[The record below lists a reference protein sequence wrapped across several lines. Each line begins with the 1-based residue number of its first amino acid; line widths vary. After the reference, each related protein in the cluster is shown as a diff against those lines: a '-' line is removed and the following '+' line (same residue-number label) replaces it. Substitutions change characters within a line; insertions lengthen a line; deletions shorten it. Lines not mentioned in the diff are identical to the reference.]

1 MKLIDADALITQIR
15 ANIVQAAATERGA
28 ADPTYMA
35 WLNAVLHLMT
45 EEVEE
50 APESDIRS
58 KLDALYKNLDMDVKN
73 CEIGNLY
80 PVNRKVNFMMAKN
93 GWYQQDKE
101 LTLTAIKW
109 CELFYAMKGDGKS

>member
-15 ANIVQAAATERGA
+15 ANIVQAAAAERGA

-58 KLDALYKNLDMDVKN
+58 KLDALYKNLDAACENAIRAENVAMGSNHSQARYYQGRIDATAVALMGIAAILEGMKN
-73 CEIGNLY
+73 E
-80 PVNRKVNFMMAKN
+80 F
-93 GWYQQDKE
+93 
-101 LTLTAIKW
+101 
-109 CELFYAMKGDGKS
+109 